1 MNTDTREWWAVQ
13 DGQIRFSID
22 GQAPFVASKGYLV
35 QVPYRTFYTMET
47 VGDRSSLR
55 LEVNIAKARKMYPLN
70 TTPIPEPGVE
80 YVRARVAGK
89 GTYEGGNKPYVDFN
103 AVVAG
108 TDRTRQFVNDA
119 RAVAN
124 IILGRGIPPPPP
136 SDKGHFHT
144 ESSEFWFIL
153 LGQIRYTIEGLPTFV
168 ADQGDIVYVPKQRW
182 HLASLAGDG
191 MSARLAMNG
200 YPDLAHSFERAL
212 TMPAAADVIRAT
224 VHNHVDNQMRGA
236 SLANHRH
243 RRSGRSRAVLP
254 AACRGATSRS
264 ALATPLSLR
273 RPPGKPPLRTCR
285 RRSRGSR
292 LVPQSLLVLQ
302 VRALTGGQVTIE
314 FFHVFEDRHAR
325 QRLHDLEYF
334 LDLRLHVDE

>member
-1 MNTDTREWWAVQ
+1 MVDDDTLHADYIAMAPGDKTPRRMNTDTREWWAVQ
-13 DGQIRFSID
+13 DGQIRFRID

-70 TTPIPEPGVE
+70 TTPVPMPAVE

-89 GTYEGGNKPYVDFN
+89 GAYEGGNKPYVDFN

-168 ADQGDIVYVPKQRW
+168 ADQGDIVYVPTQRW

-200 YPDLAHSFERAL
+200 YPDLAHSFEA
-212 TMPAAADVIRAT
+212 PDP
-224 VHNHVDNQMRGA
+224 GEA
-236 SLANHRH
+236 SR
-243 RRSGRSRAVLP
+243 
-254 AACRGATSRS
+254 
-264 ALATPLSLR
+264 
-273 RPPGKPPLRTCR
+273 
-285 RRSRGSR
+285 
-292 LVPQSLLVLQ
+292 
-302 VRALTGGQVTIE
+302 
-314 FFHVFEDRHAR
+314 
-325 QRLHDLEYF
+325 
-334 LDLRLHVDE
+334 

>member
-1 MNTDTREWWAVQ
+1 MRIAISAIVIAGFVSVGLVAQGPANPPQLVWSPKASTPPDWAPPNRPHTKLADVLAKHKGQGNWTEVMVDDDTLHADYVSMAAGGKTPRRMNADTREWWAIQ

-47 VGDRSSLR
+47 VGDQPSLR
-55 LEVNIAKARKMYPLN
+55 LEVNIAKARKMYPVDSA
-70 TTPIPEPGVE
+70 PVPAAGVE

-89 GTYEGGNKPYVDFN
+89 GTYEGGNKPFVDFS

-108 TDRTRQFVNDA
+108 TDKTRQFVNDD

-124 IILGRGIPPPPP
+124 IIMGRGIPPPPP

-168 ADQGDIVYVPKQRW
+168 ADQGDIVYVPRQRW

-200 YPDLAHSFERAL
+200 YVDLAHSFDAPDTAE
-212 TMPAAADVIRAT
+212 
-224 VHNHVDNQMRGA
+224 A
-236 SLANHRH
+236 SR
-243 RRSGRSRAVLP
+243 
-254 AACRGATSRS
+254 
-264 ALATPLSLR
+264 
-273 RPPGKPPLRTCR
+273 
-285 RRSRGSR
+285 
-292 LVPQSLLVLQ
+292 
-302 VRALTGGQVTIE
+302 
-314 FFHVFEDRHAR
+314 
-325 QRLHDLEYF
+325 
-334 LDLRLHVDE
+334 